1 MKSVG
6 KLKEIVTPHLMRI
19 AQMQDVTKRDVDA
32 TADTIVKEVRD
43 YILQEIGPEEE
54 KGGET

>member
-1 MKSVG
+1 MG

-32 TADTIVKEVRD
+32 TADAIVNEVRD
-43 YILQEIGPEEE
+43 YILQEIGPEEK
-54 KGGET
+54 KGGGT

>member
-1 MKSVG
+1 MG
-6 KLKEIVTPHLMRI
+6 KLKESVTPHLMRI

-43 YILQEIGPEEE
+43 YILREIGQEE
-54 KGGET
+54 KGGES